1 MESEKKLFLLD
12 ASALIYRSYYAF
24 IRNPRYNSKGLNTSA
39 ILGFLNTLEDVL
51 NKPNPSHIAVVFD
64 PPGPTFRNE
73 MYAEY
78 KAHREKTPED
88 IVASLPYIK
97 KMLEAFNI
105 PIIEEEGYE
114 ADDVI
119 GTLAGK
125 ASGKGFK
132 IYMMT
137 PDKDFCQLVSEDV
150 FIYKPK
156 RGGNDAEV
164 WGVKEVKDQ
173 FMVDSPGQVVDVLA
187 LMGDT
192 SDNVPGVPGI
202 GEVTAKKIIS
212 RYKSVEN
219 VIENIESFKGKQ
231 KENLQNSKEKITLSK
246 KLVTINRNVPLEF
259 DEKNLK
265 RSKPDIDLLRELFQ
279 ELEFRTAAERVFRNI
294 TEREKDSAS
303 NDAVQGSLFGN
314 DNTVQQEKNDEG
326 FATIST
332 TPHKYFLA
340 GTGEKI
346 ASLADKLSGQS
357 SFCFDVETTSINPHR
372 AELVG
377 MAFSFSNY
385 EAWYVPFPDDRSEA
399 EKLLSLFKPVLE
411 DESILKAGQNIK
423 YDIIVLKYYNVH
435 LKGEVFDTMLAHYL
449 LQPEQRHNM
458 DYLAEVYLKYRP
470 VRIEE
475 LIGEKG
481 KNQRSMR
488 SVDLEKV
495 SEYAGEDADIT
506 WQLKG
511 KLEEELKKNDLF
523 KLAIDIE
530 MPLAPVLACM
540 EYNGVKL
547 DEGSI
552 RNISGGLRDD
562 LTKIEKEIFG
572 MAGTEFNISSPK
584 QLGEVLFDKMKIT
597 DKARRTRTKQYSTS
611 EEVLEKLQDKHEII
625 PKILEFRGL
634 KKLLSTYI
642 EALPKLIN
650 PSTGKIHTSFN
661 QAVTSTGRL
670 SSTNPNLQNIPIR
683 EERGRLVRKAFI
695 PESNQNILL
704 SADYSQIELR
714 LMAHM
719 SQDEDM
725 IKAFLNNEDI
735 HSSIASKI
743 YDVKKEDVTREM
755 RARAKTANFG
765 IIYGISAFGLSQ
777 RLNIPREEASDLI
790 KGYFTSY
797 PGVKKYMDRCI
808 EKARNK
814 GFVETI
820 MGRKRFLPD
829 ILSNNSIVR
838 GMAERNAI
846 NTPLQGS
853 AADIIKLAMI
863 RIHALIHEK
872 GMKSKMILQVH
883 DELIFDARKNELEDL
898 KELVEHEM
906 SGAAELRV
914 PLLVDM
920 GTGDN
925 WLEAH

>member
-346 ASLADKLSGQS
+346 ASLADKLSGKS